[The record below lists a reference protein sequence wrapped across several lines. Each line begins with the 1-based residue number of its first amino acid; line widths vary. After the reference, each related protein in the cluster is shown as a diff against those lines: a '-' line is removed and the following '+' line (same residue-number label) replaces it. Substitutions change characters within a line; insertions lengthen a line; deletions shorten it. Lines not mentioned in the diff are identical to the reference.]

1 MQKSGKVRENIIFFE
16 QKPYDYSIQQSS
28 VKDEQVLIGGKN
40 MPRTKFPTQV
50 YRVDGKNCFL
60 EVLCDALS
68 IDKVSLNFVYYD
80 KDKPAGQR
88 EQGKV
93 KIYMEI
99 FQAAT
104 LSGDILSGRIAG
116 LAEKSKKDAVKEGEK
131 YPKPVFTL
139 LGGTAA
145 KNTPNNQAVSRQ
157 FRLSPGSVKPYV
169 VEAISGPGVEQ
180 PNGLITPNGKPE
192 VAIRVGLEVEKL
204 KELAHAL
211 TLVTQIWGF
220 TKFMPVVEPAI
231 TTARKRVEEEMQEYA
246 KRNEAANLQ
255 SGMDDDGF
263 PTELPY

>member
-1 MQKSGKVRENIIFFE
+1 MA
-16 QKPYDYSIQQSS
+16 
-28 VKDEQVLIGGKN
+28 
-40 MPRTKFPTQV
+40 RTKFPTQV

-68 IDKVSLNFVYYD
+68 IDKVSLNFVSYD
-80 KDKPAGQR
+80 KNQPSGQR

-99 FQAAT
+99 FQAAAF
-104 LSGDILSGRIAG
+104 SGDILSGRIAG
-116 LAEKSKKDAVKEGEK
+116 LAEISKKNAAKAGEK
-131 YPKPVFTL
+131 YPKSVYSL

-145 KNTPNNQAVSRQ
+145 KNTLNHQAISRQ
-157 FRLSPGSVKPYV
+157 FKLSPGSVKPYV
-169 VEAISGPGVEQ
+169 MEAISGPGVEQ
-180 PNGLITPNGKPE
+180 QNGLITPSGKPD
-192 VAIRVGLEVEKL
+192 VTIRVPLEIDKL

-231 TTARKRVEEEMQEYA
+231 TTARKRVEEEIQEYA
-246 KRNEAANLQ
+246 KRNEAMQFQ
-255 SGMDDDGF
+255 SDTGDGF